1 MAPSG
6 LSPQHRREIGT
17 TGIMVSPL
25 GFGASPLGNE
35 FGAIDVRR
43 LALAPLLSLL
53 AFPSAQP

>member
-6 LSPQHRREIGT
+6 LSPRDRREIGS

-35 FGAIDVRR
+35 FGAIDVRLNR
-43 LALAPLLSLL
+43 PLSSPAAAP
-53 AFPSAQP
+53 AV